1 VTLRDGLGAR
11 RNMMRHFRSV
21 SRPLPAESNTDPLHD
36 VDLIVR
42 SLVLVSQAIQGL
54 KAAVSTILDKSSA

>member
-1 VTLRDGLGAR
+1 
-11 RNMMRHFRSV
+11 MRHFRSV